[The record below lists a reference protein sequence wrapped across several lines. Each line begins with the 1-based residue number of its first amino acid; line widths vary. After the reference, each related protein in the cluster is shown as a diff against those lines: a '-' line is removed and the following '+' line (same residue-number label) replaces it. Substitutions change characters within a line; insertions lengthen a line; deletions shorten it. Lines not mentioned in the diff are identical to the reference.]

1 MNNNMICQT
10 IKIIDGELAVLVAL
24 IGNNDIARITS
35 YMALWFIILRND
47 LSLLLSM
54 IYQFLLSMTY
64 KFYCL

>member
-24 IGNNDIARITS
+24 IGNNDKARITS
-35 YMALWFIILRND
+35 YLALWFIILRND